1 MTRIFFRIL
10 IASLAF
16 TAITAFAAEFPARPV
31 RLIVPFP
38 PGGPLDIVG
47 RLVAR
52 KLQDQWG
59 QSVVVDNRGGASGA
73 IGTGELAR
81 SAPDGHTL
89 LVNSTP
95 IVATPHLQKLPYD
108 TLRDLVGVSQI
119 AAIDYVLVA
128 TPRSGIGSVEELIAA
143 AKKQPG
149 KLNYASAGI
158 GSGQHLFV
166 ELMKGATGA
175 NLNHVP
181 YKGAAAAVQA
191 VLAGEVDLMFEVS
204 VGVLAQIKAGKLRAL
219 LVTGAKPVEALPGV
233 PPFESLFPGVGIEA
247 WHGMF
252 APAATPAAVVQQI
265 AADVGRAVMAPEIS
279 SRLRELG
286 FQPTGLPHPRFQE
299 VVARDL
305 ERWGQVIR
313 DNNIRAD

>member
-1 MTRIFFRIL
+1 MTGILVKIL
-10 IASLAF
+10 ITSLAF
-16 TAITAFAAEFPARPV
+16 TAMSVFGAEFPARPV

-52 KLQDQWG
+52 KLSEQWS
-59 QSVVVDNRGGASGA
+59 QPVVIDNRGGASGA
-73 IGTGELAR
+73 IGTGELAK
-81 SAPDGHTL
+81 SPADGYTL

-128 TPRSGIGSVEELIAA
+128 TPRSGIGSVEDLIAL

-149 KLNYASAGI
+149 KLNYASAGT

-166 ELMKGATGA
+166 ELMKGAAGA
-175 NLNHVP
+175 DIHHVP

-191 VLAGEVDLMFEVS
+191 LLAGEVDLMFEVS
-204 VGVLAQIKAGKLRAL
+204 VGVLAQVRAGKLRAL
-219 LVTGAKPVEALPGV
+219 LVTGAKPLEALPGV
-233 PPFESLFPGVGIEA
+233 PPFESIFPGVGIEA

-252 APAATPAAVVQQI
+252 APAATPAPVLQQI
-265 AADVGRAVMAPEIS
+265 AADVRAAVLSPEIS

-299 VVARDL
+299 VVARDF
-305 ERWGQVIR
+305 ERWGKLIR

>member
-1 MTRIFFRIL
+1 MTRLFLLLLIFS
-10 IASLAF
+10 AVPAWG
-16 TAITAFAAEFPARPV
+16 AEFPTRPV

-47 RLVAR
+47 RLVGR
-52 KLQDQWG
+52 KLSEQWA
-59 QSVVVDNRGGASGA
+59 QPVVIENRPGASGA
-73 IGTGELAR
+73 IGTSELAK
-81 SAPDGHTL
+81 STPDGYTL

-95 IVATPHLQKLPYD
+95 IVSTPHMQKLPYD
-108 TLRDLVGVSQI
+108 TLNDVVGVSQI

-128 TPRSGIGSVEELIAA
+128 TPKSGIGSVEELIAR
-143 AKKQPG
+143 AKQQPG
-149 KLNYASAGI
+149 KLNYASAGN

-166 ELMKGATGA
+166 ELMKGAAGA
-175 NLNHVP
+175 DIRHIP

-204 VGVLAQIKAGKLRAL
+204 VGVLAQIKAGRLRPL

-233 PPFESLFPGVGIEA
+233 PAFDSVFPGVGIEA

-252 APAATPAAVVQQI
+252 APAAAPAAVLQQV
-265 AADVGRAVMAPEIS
+265 AADVRTAVLSPEVS
-279 SRLRELG
+279 ARLRELG
-286 FQPTGLPHPRFQE
+286 FQPTGLAYPRFQE

-305 ERWGQVIR
+305 ERWGKVIR

>member
-1 MTRIFFRIL
+1 MTRLFLLLLTFF
-10 IASLAF
+10 AVPAWG
-16 TAITAFAAEFPARPV
+16 AEFPSRPV

-47 RLVAR
+47 RLVGR
-52 KLQDQWG
+52 KLSEQWA
-59 QSVVVDNRGGASGA
+59 QPVVIENRAGASGA
-73 IGTGELAR
+73 IGTSELAK

-95 IVATPHLQKLPYD
+95 IVSTPHMQKLPYD

-128 TPRSGIGSVEELIAA
+128 TPRSGIGSVEELIAR
-143 AKKQPG
+143 AKQQPG
-149 KLNYASAGI
+149 KLNYASAGN

-166 ELMKGATGA
+166 ELMKGAAGV
-175 NLNHVP
+175 NIHHVP
-181 YKGAAAAVQA
+181 YKGAAAAVQS

-204 VGVLAQIKAGKLRAL
+204 VGVLAHIKAAKLRPL
-219 LVTGAKPVEALPGV
+219 LVTGAKPVDALPGV
-233 PPFESLFPGVGIEA
+233 PPFDSIFPGVGIEA
-247 WHGMF
+247 WHGVF
-252 APAATPAAVVQQI
+252 APAATPPALLQQA
-265 AADVGRAVMAPEIS
+265 AADLRTAVLSPEVS
-279 SRLRELG
+279 ARLRELG
-286 FQPTGLPHPRFQE
+286 FQPTGLPYPRFQE

-305 ERWGQVIR
+305 ERWGKVIR

>member
-1 MTRIFFRIL
+1 MTRLFLLLLTFF
-10 IASLAF
+10 AVPAWG
-16 TAITAFAAEFPARPV
+16 AEFPSRPV

-47 RLVAR
+47 RLVGR
-52 KLQDQWG
+52 KLSEQWA
-59 QSVVVDNRGGASGA
+59 QPVVIENRAGASGA
-73 IGTGELAR
+73 IGTSELAK

-95 IVATPHLQKLPYD
+95 IVSTPHMQKLPYD

-128 TPRSGIGSVEELIAA
+128 TPRSGIGSVEELIAR
-143 AKKQPG
+143 AKQQPG
-149 KLNYASAGI
+149 KLNYASAGN

-166 ELMKGATGA
+166 ELMKGAAGV
-175 NLNHVP
+175 NIHHVP

-204 VGVLAQIKAGKLRAL
+204 VGVLAHIKAAKLRPL
-219 LVTGAKPVEALPGV
+219 LVTGAKPVDALPGV
-233 PPFESLFPGVGIEA
+233 PPLDSIFPGVGIEA
-247 WHGMF
+247 WHGVF
-252 APAATPAAVVQQI
+252 APAATPPALLQQA
-265 AADVGRAVMAPEIS
+265 AADLRTAVLSPEVS
-279 SRLRELG
+279 ARLRELG
-286 FQPTGLPHPRFQE
+286 FQPTGLPYPRFQE

-305 ERWGQVIR
+305 ERWGKVIR